1 MPHFGTKLD
10 SLYLSAGL
18 TRSTA
23 AKEVFHTRQNFELT
37 IGTNHLGHFFFTNFI
52 LPLTMRMDGG
62 GSNIVVT
69 ASGVHDADG
78 LGGAEGSK
86 AMLVV

>member
-1 MPHFGTKLD
+1 
-10 SLYLSAGL
+10 
-18 TRSTA
+18 
-23 AKEVFHTRQNFELT
+23 
-37 IGTNHLGHFFFTNFI
+37 
-52 LPLTMRMDGG
+52 MRMDGG